1 MNSIKFPGVQFQS
14 AIENC
19 LGEAELC
26 FPVGQVLSS
35 DLKSQRTTV
44 KVVKRVKINVI
55 LKAIPKLSLVL
66 LVGLQ

>member
-35 DLKSQRTTV
+35 DLKSQLTTV
-44 KVVKRVKINVI
+44 KVVKRIKIKCNI
-55 LKAIPKLSLVL
+55 K
-66 LVGLQ
+66 GNT